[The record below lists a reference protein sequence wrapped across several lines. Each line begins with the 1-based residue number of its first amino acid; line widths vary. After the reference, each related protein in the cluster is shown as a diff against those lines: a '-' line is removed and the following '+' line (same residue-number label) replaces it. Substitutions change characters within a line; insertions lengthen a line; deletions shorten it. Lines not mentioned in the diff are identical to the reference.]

1 MDFTEKNVMHGLL
14 LGCIADDFTGAAD
27 AASFLKKGG
36 METVL
41 FNGVPDSKDG
51 EELEETGMFEAAVI
65 ALKTRTAK
73 RTDALKDI
81 HAAYEWLRGCGCGTI
96 FFKYCSTFD
105 SGPTG
110 NIGPVVDFLLEEMG
124 ADFTVLSPAL
134 PVNGRTVKDGGLF
147 VNGVPLNESPMKDH
161 PLTPMREYQ
170 ISKLMERQGKYECFV
185 LGRREME
192 KPSEEILKDLRKFG
206 EGKEHFYVVP
216 DYEKVE
222 DAKKIV
228 EIFGGLP
235 LLTGSSGLMEELAKR
250 LRGGAAVEKADHRE
264 TAAGSGRTLILA
276 GSCSKM
282 TLAQIEY
289 ILPYCSRS
297 EKLKVTKLADG
308 ELKVQ
313 LPELAD
319 MGRSPDGPVLI
330 YSSALPDEI
339 KNVQKYGVERIS
351 ALFEMAFASL
361 AVSGIAHGYDKLIVA
376 GGETSGAVTKA
387 LGLFTYRIGDS
398 IAPGVPVLIPVGKKK
413 LRLVLKSGNFGD
425 CDFFLKAVQVL
436 TR

>member
-1 MDFTEKNVMHGLL
+1 MDITETSVMHGLL

-41 FNGVPDSKDG
+41 FNGVPDTKN
-51 EELEETGMFEAAVI
+51 EEEWEKTGMFEAAVI

-73 RTDALKDI
+73 KTEALKDVR
-81 HAAYEWLRGCGCGTI
+81 AAYEWLRGCGCEMI

-110 NIGPVVDFLLEEMG
+110 NIGPAVDFLLEEMG

-161 PLTPMREYQ
+161 PLTPMGEYR
-170 ISKLMERQGKYECFV
+170 ISKLMETQGKYECFV
-185 LGRREME
+185 CGRQEME
-192 KPSEEILKDLRKFG
+192 KPAEEIWKDLQKFG

-216 DYEKVE
+216 DYEWDG

-228 EIFGGLP
+228 DIFGGLP

-250 LRGGAAVEKADHRE
+250 LGGGSDAEKEDQRGN
-264 TAAGSGRTLILA
+264 AAGPGRTLILA
-276 GSCSKM
+276 GSCSRM
-282 TLAQIEY
+282 TLTQIED
-289 ILPYCSRS
+289 ILPYCSRI
-297 EKLKVTKLADG
+297 EKLKVTKQADG

-313 LPELAD
+313 LPKFAD
-319 MGRSPDGPVLI
+319 TGKSSDGPVLI
-330 YSSALPDEI
+330 YSSALPDEV
-339 KNVQKYGVERIS
+339 KNVQKYGAERIS
-351 ALFEMAFASL
+351 ALFETAFARL

-398 IAPGVPVLIPVGKKK
+398 IAPGVPVLVPVGKKK

-425 CDFFLKAVQVL
+425 RDFFLKAVQVL